1 MLNYSIVNK
10 LITVPIFKIKLCERR
25 VFENMVYG
33 LIDWLIIPCLMI
45 NYNLSRDIK
54 AASSWID
61 IKILFLKEIHILNT

>member
-45 NYNLSRDIK
+45 NYNNLSRDIK
-54 AASSWID
+54 AASSEGGYDLYRDSGIGC
-61 IKILFLKEIHILNT
+61 F